1 MLFTSL
7 PLLVTSLLV
16 TVSLVTLADLAL
28 SEVTMVTFESFT
40 FPLGVV
46 VPTSFSVV
54 VAAAVTF

>member
-1 MLFTSL
+1 M
-7 PLLVTSLLV
+7 LV

-40 FPLGVV
+40 FSLGVV